1 MFQNKNLI
9 QKGDLFMNLL
19 IVLVCLVAVVVLAI
33 YWTVWKTRNEL
44 NQNLEKMVSE
54 FTQIGQS
61 LQKKPVGN

>member
-1 MFQNKNLI
+1 M
-9 QKGDLFMNLL
+9 DLLSVLLCLL
-19 IVLVCLVAVVVLAI
+19 IVAVLAI

-44 NQNLEKMVSE
+44 NQNLKKMVLE